1 MRTPGYL
8 SKRESGTY
16 CIIINGLPVNQYT
29 TKQACID
36 LAKTKNIEL
45 CMRIWS
51 AAVCAWIYE

>member
-1 MRTPGYL
+1 MEAI
-8 SKRESGTY
+8 RETKTIYVTKYKAIDGTT
-16 CIIINGLPVNQYT
+16 YT

-51 AAVCAWIYE
+51 AAICAWIYE